1 MVRPVSR
8 TPKTLFPPTRAAPT
22 AGGVAAP
29 GVKPLRDEL
38 STGRGAALRSSAAR
52 LGAAGGG
59 IGHRSASRS
68 HLDDLQRFF
77 ESGERI
83 GEKDGVG
90 GTIQR
95 NPRDAG
101 VNRPEDAKQA
111 LALLKRGRAAE
122 AEALSK
128 LTPAEQAAYRK
139 LAKQLQGDPQAQL
152 ALQLMLL
159 DGRLTSPQ
167 QASNGDTLL
176 GGLVKL
182 SEQPLADGLDRAQL
196 LGQVVRELAVPAG
209 IHQGVNLM
217 TCGATSLQVQLAM
230 ENPAEYVRLLAGLS
244 SPSGEVTLANG
255 DPLRREPGWDRE
267 EYPRS
272 LTSRLLQS
280 AFMEYANGAR
290 WDYDPASDRSVGS
303 SLDNRGQSGV
313 GLEVSELARLEQAL
327 FNRPAHSVPAM
338 TGEAPTEKDIDA
350 LLQNLPSVVGL
361 RFPEGSGA
369 KVPAHAVLVTD
380 VKDGMVTFVDPYGL
394 EVTMPLEQF
403 KEQLLFG
410 VVSG

>member
-1 MVRPVSR
+1 MARPVSR
-8 TPKTLFPPTRAAPT
+8 TPKPLFSTTRTSPPDQGGAAPR
-22 AGGVAAP
+22 
-29 GVKPLRDEL
+29 VKPLRDEL

-52 LGAAGGG
+52 LGAGGSP
-59 IGHRSASRS
+59 GHRGGQKS
-68 HLDDLQRFF
+68 HLGELQRFF
-77 ESGERI
+77 ESGERV
-83 GEKDGVG
+83 GAHDQVG

-101 VNRPEDAKQA
+101 LNRPEDAKQA
-111 LALLKRGRAAE
+111 LALLKQGRAAE

-152 ALQLMLL
+152 ALRLMLL

-182 SEQPLADGLDRAQL
+182 SEQPLADGLDGGQL

-209 IHQGVNLM
+209 INQGITQ
-217 TCGATSLQVQLAM
+217 TCGAASLQVQLAT
-230 ENPAEYVRLLAGLS
+230 ENPAEYVRLVAGLS

-255 DPLRREPGWDRE
+255 DLLRREPGWDSE
-267 EYPRS
+267 ESIRS
-272 LTSRLLQS
+272 LPSRLLQS

-290 WDYDPASDRSVGS
+290 WNYDPASDRSVGS

-313 GLEVSELARLEQAL
+313 GLEASEIARLEQGL
-327 FNRPAHSVPAM
+327 FNRPARAVPAV
-338 TGEAPTEKDIDA
+338 TGETPTEQEIDA
-350 LLQNLPSVVGL
+350 LLENLPSVVGL

-369 KVPAHAVLVTD
+369 NVPGHAVLVTG
-380 VKDGMVTFVDPYGL
+380 VKDGVVTFVNPYGL
-394 EVTMPLEQF
+394 EVTMPVEQF